1 MLTSSY
7 SEILNS
13 SNHYIF
19 RSLIERNSLY
29 REDQCLFVQNLLQ
42 EIAII
47 NKPLNRLAILEPL
60 RKFLLKKVSEDIIFH
75 LVSQNKNINLLFLKV
90 MLCDENSFKYYV
102 KTKQKG
108 LLENVQPD
116 EFLRCDNSLRC
127 NISYDYL
134 NNADQDFIKDRLFW
148 FIENDIDSSI
158 AFAYLKYSLDK
169 KHITTGIIVDKIL
182 ESSQSNE
189 MKMIFLNYCSLR
201 RMEFIPCLKKRKK
214 AFHALLK
221 DDFNYIEKSQC
232 LPFIIDYLKSDYN
245 ECMIISAGLKTN
257 TFKEMLSKY
266 EFDEIKSMLK
276 VFRANYPL
284 LFEKIYVQ
292 NKCIRKSK
300 VGKVRTTFEKLLIEI
315 NMEDLT
321 NKVFSEKR
329 KRI

>member
-7 SEILNS
+7 SDILMS

-19 RSLIERNSLY
+19 RGLVERNSLY
-29 REDQCLFVQNLLQ
+29 KENQCLFIQNLLQ
-42 EIAII
+42 EIALI
-47 NKPLNRLAILEPL
+47 NKPLNRLAILESL
-60 RKFLLKKVSEDIIFH
+60 RKFLLKKISEELIFN
-75 LVSQNKNINLLFLKV
+75 LISQNKKLNLLFLKV

-108 LLENVQPD
+108 LLDNVEPD
-116 EFLRCDNSLRC
+116 EFLKYDNSFRC

-134 NNADQDFIKDRLFW
+134 NNADQDFIKERLFW

-169 KHITTGIIVDKIL
+169 KHIITGMIIDKIL
-182 ESSQSNE
+182 ESSQPNE
-189 MKMIFLNYCSLR
+189 MKMVFLNYCSLR
-201 RMEFIPCLKKRKK
+201 KMEFISCLKKRKK

-221 DDFNYIEKSQC
+221 DDFNYIEKSHC
-232 LPFIIDYLKSDYN
+232 LPFIIDYLKSDYS

-276 VFRANYPL
+276 VFRGNYPL

-315 NMEDLT
+315 NMENLVS
-321 NKVFSEKR
+321 KSSLERR
-329 KRI
+329 KRM